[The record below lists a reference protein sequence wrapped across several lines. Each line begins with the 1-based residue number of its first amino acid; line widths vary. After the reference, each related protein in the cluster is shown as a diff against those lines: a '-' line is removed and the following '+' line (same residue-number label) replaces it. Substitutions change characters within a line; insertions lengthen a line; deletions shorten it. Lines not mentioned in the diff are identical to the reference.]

1 MNPAVARKPRA
12 VIVTRKS
19 LYTLLI
25 ERHGTVGQAA
35 FYLKSRGEYFAPYE
49 ESHQRL
55 EQSLAVVDG
64 VLAPDQRRTRVDRD
78 ELDRFLFAPDDLII
92 IVGQDG
98 LVPNVAKYL
107 RGQPVIGVN
116 PDPDRYDGILCA
128 HRPAHVKDVLSWLQS
143 GNDRFHTQRHAMAS
157 AMREDGQ
164 RLLALNEVF
173 VGHRTHQSA
182 RYRLIVGERVE
193 RQSSSGLI
201 CSTGTGATGW
211 ARSIC
216 TQRKINQPLTSPQAR
231 SLAWYVREPFP
242 SVASKIGLNFGVLTD
257 EKSLKIVSE
266 MSDHGVMFADGIET
280 DYVEFVSGQSV
291 EIRLAEETLNLIMP
305 STPTPEPQSRAPHK
319 TAAGPGS
326 MKRAQ
331 RP

>member
-1 MNPAVARKPRA
+1 M
-12 VIVTRKS
+12 IVTRKS

-35 FYLKSRGEYFAPYE
+35 FYLKSRGEQFGPYE
-49 ESHQRL
+49 EAHQRV
-55 EQSLAVVDG
+55 EQALAVVDG
-64 VLAPDQRRTRVDRD
+64 ALAPDQRRTRVDRD
-78 ELDRFLFAPDDLII
+78 DLGRFLFAPDDLII

-128 HRPAHVKDVLSWLQS
+128 HRPAQVKDVLSWLRS
-143 GNDRFHTQRHAMAS
+143 GKGRFHTPGRAMVS
-157 AMREDGQ
+157 ALREDGQ

-182 RYRLIVGERVE
+182 RYRLIVDERVE

-216 TQRKINQPLTSPQAR
+216 EQRLIAQPLTSPQQR
-231 SLAWYVREPFP
+231 GLAWYVREPFP
-242 SVASKIGLNFGVLTD
+242 SVASEIRLNFGMLTE
-257 EKSLKIVSE
+257 EKSLRIVSE
-266 MSDHGVMFADGIET
+266 MSDHGVVFADGIES
-280 DYVEFVSGQSV
+280 DYVEFLSGQSV
-291 EIRLAEETLNLIMP
+291 EIRLAEERLNLIEP
-305 STPTPEPQSRAPHK
+305 GTPKA
-319 TAAGPGS
+319 
-326 MKRAQ
+326 
-331 RP
+331 